1 MKIQY
6 LLLLP
11 CTYRMEK
18 PEPVRLTKQMQ
29 TSSKRAVHGHRGRGS
44 KDGMFSVLCLQREK
58 DYNCS
63 CCLRMFM
70 IRVSMHR
77 QEIARLGQRGAIGH

>member
-29 TSSKRAVHGHRGRGS
+29 TSSKRAVHGHRGQGAKTGCS
-44 KDGMFSVLCLQREK
+44 LYSA
-58 DYNCS
+58 YNV
-63 CCLRMFM
+63 RKTT
-70 IRVSMHR
+70 IVPVV
-77 QEIARLGQRGAIGH
+77 